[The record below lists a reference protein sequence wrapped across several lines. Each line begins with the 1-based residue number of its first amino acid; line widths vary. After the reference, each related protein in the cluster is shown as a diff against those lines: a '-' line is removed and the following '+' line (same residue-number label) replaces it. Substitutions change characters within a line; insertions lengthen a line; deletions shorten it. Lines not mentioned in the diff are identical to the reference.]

1 MPKIVDKEQ
10 MRQEIL
16 DASLKAFLKY
26 GFHKTTMEKIA
37 KEAKIAKGTLYLYFG
52 SKEELTQSISHRH
65 FIVLKKRLIPSIQ
78 VNTVDEL
85 VQHIERALIISKE
98 ETAFIPIF
106 FEAFAPSFHTPSFIN
121 EYKSFFD
128 EIASFYEH
136 TFQLLIEKREIIPT
150 LNPSA
155 LARAFI
161 SMLDGIVLHK
171 GFFQFEE
178 TQYNAMVAESISFFS
193 RGLQIE
199 N

>member
-10 MRQEIL
+10 MRKEIL
-16 DASLKAFLKY
+16 DASLKAFLRY

-52 SKEELTQSISHRH
+52 SKEELTQSISSTH
-65 FIVLKKRLIPSIQ
+65 FIALKKRLIP
-78 VNTVDEL
+78 NTEVKTLDEL
-85 VQHIERALIISKE
+85 LQHIKSALIIDKE

-106 FEAFAPSFHTPSFIN
+106 FEAFAPSFHTPSFIK
-121 EYKSFFD
+121 EYETFFD

-136 TFQLLIEKREIIPT
+136 TFQLLIEQKEITPT
-150 LNPSA
+150 LKPSA
-155 LARAFI
+155 LARAFV

-178 TQYNAMVAESISFFS
+178 TQYNTMVTESISFFK
-193 RGLQIE
+193 RGLK
-199 N
+199 